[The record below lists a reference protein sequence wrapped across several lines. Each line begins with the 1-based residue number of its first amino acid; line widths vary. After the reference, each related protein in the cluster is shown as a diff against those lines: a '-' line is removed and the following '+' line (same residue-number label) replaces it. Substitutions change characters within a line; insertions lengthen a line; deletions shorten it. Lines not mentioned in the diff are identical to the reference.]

1 MLFLQ
6 VLLPKAVWSLCPL
19 LCSTWWTQGSKGGN
33 TMVNL
38 SNHGAASWS
47 EREPKIPPCISPCSL
62 VFCPLH
68 ASHWCYHLSC
78 SLSLL
83 PAFTLTLLR
92 ALSSSFYKFSQPNPL
107 RFLEHERSLCIK
119 MDRNLKVEHE
129 EATNSELNAH
139 FWTLNPPQ
147 EEGWDHFALFTVT
160 EVQSLKAHWYTSPC
174 SKWCLKPIKC
184 SFPTLEMMRE
194 KTELCFCNSTSLD
207 LSLPTVIET
216 PNENRF
222 ISAHNLC
229 QLFISCGQNKLLDVY
244 SWVFAL

>member
-83 PAFTLTLLR
+83 PAFTLTLR

-107 RFLEHERSLCIK
+107 RFFQHERSLCIK
-119 MDRNLKVEHE
+119 MDMNLKVERE
-129 EATNSELNAH
+129 EATNSEH
-139 FWTLNPPQ
+139 FWTLNPPKKKDWSTLPSSLLQ
-147 EEGWDHFALFTVT
+147 RYDPSRLIDTLHHALKGASNPSNAPFQHLRWW
-160 EVQSLKAHWYTSPC
+160 EKRQSS
-174 SKWCLKPIKC
+174 
-184 SFPTLEMMRE
+184 
-194 KTELCFCNSTSLD
+194 
-207 LSLPTVIET
+207 V
-216 PNENRF
+216 
-222 ISAHNLC
+222 SAIQHH
-229 QLFISCGQNKLLDVY
+229 
-244 SWVFAL
+244 

>member
-6 VLLPKAVWSLCPL
+6 VLPKAVWSLCPL

-33 TMVNL
+33 MMVNL
-38 SNHGAASWS
+38 SNHGPASWS

-83 PAFTLTLLR
+83 PAFTLTLLK

-107 RFLEHERSLCIK
+107 RFLQHERSLCIK
-119 MDRNLKVEHE
+119 MDMNLKVEHE
-129 EATNSELNAH
+129 EATNSELNTH

-147 EEGWDHFALFTVT
+147 EEGCDHFALFTVT

-174 SKWCLKPIKC
+174 SKGCLKPIKC
-184 SFPTLEMMRE
+184 SFPTLEMMRG
-194 KTELCFCNSTSLD
+194 KTGLRFCNPTSLD
-207 LSLPTVIET
+207 LSLPAVIET

-229 QLFISCGQNKLLDVY
+229 QLFISCGQHKLLNVY
-244 SWVFAL
+244 SWVCAL